1 MSIILG
7 LTIIG
12 FGISS
17 YAFYAH
23 KRLDANANYQAVC
36 DLSNRV
42 SCTRTFESE
51 YGKFLGVPIGFYGMA
66 FYALIGF
73 LNAYGY
79 VNYVLYLAIAAV
91 IVSGA
96 LAYIL
101 YFKIKNICLVCNSI
115 YVINILLLIFS
126 ILQISS

>member
-1 MSIILG
+1 MSAIIALAVLG
-7 LTIIG
+7 FCVST
-12 FGISS
+12 

-51 YGKFLGVPIGFYGMA
+51 YGKFLGIPIGFYGMA
-66 FYALIGF
+66 FYALIAF

-79 VNYVLYLAIAAV
+79 VDFVLILSIAAV

-101 YFKIKNICLVCNSI
+101 YFKIKNICLICNSI

-126 ILQISS
+126 VLQIS